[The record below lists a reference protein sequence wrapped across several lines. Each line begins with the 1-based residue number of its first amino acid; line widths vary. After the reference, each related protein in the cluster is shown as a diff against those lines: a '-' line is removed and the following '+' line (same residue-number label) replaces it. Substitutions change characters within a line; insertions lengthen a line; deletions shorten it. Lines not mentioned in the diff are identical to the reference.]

1 MMASMKGIAIC
12 TDDAHVAARLRE
24 AFERLDV
31 VIAVLPREA
40 ALRPERLGG
49 EHSLVVS
56 DAGHDARDVT
66 AAFEALAQHD
76 EPKPLLLAVERD
88 AIAALRLP
96 VGVPSDFVMKD
107 SSPSEIAA
115 RARLLLWPGEEA
127 SGAEIV
133 RVGDLTLNLATYQAH
148 VGGVP
153 VEFAYMEYAL
163 FAFLVTHPNR
173 AYSREALLRRV
184 WGHDYFG
191 GARTVDVHV
200 RRIRAKL
207 GPELAARLE
216 TVRNVGYLWRM

>member
-1 MMASMKGIAIC
+1 MMASMKTVAIC
-12 TDDAHVAARLRE
+12 TDDAHLAARLQE
-24 AFERLDV
+24 ALERLDV
-31 VIAVLPREA
+31 ALSVLPREA

-49 EHSLVVS
+49 EYSLVLS

-66 AAFEALAQHD
+66 AAFEAHAHRD
-76 EPKPLLLAVERD
+76 EPIPLLVIVERD
-88 AIAALRLP
+88 AVATLRLP
-96 VGVPSDFVMKD
+96 IGVPSDFVVRD
-107 SSPSEIAA
+107 ASGTEIAA
-115 RARLLLWPGEEA
+115 RTRLLLWPGEEA

-148 VGGVP
+148 IAGVP

>member
-1 MMASMKGIAIC
+1 MMTGMKAIAIC
-12 TDDAHVAARLRE
+12 TDDAHLAARLRT
-24 AFERLDV
+24 ALERLDAA
-31 VIAVLPREA
+31 ITVLPREA
-40 ALRPERLGG
+40 ALRPERLDGV
-49 EHSLVVS
+49 SLVVS
-56 DAGHDARDVT
+56 DAGHDARDVA
-66 AAFEALAQHD
+66 AAFEDHAHRD
-76 EPKPLLLAVERD
+76 EPPSVLLAVEHD
-88 AIAALRLP
+88 AVATIRLP
-96 VGVPSDFVMKD
+96 VGVSSDFVLRD
-107 SSPSEIAA
+107 ASASEVAA

-127 SGAEIV
+127 SGAEVI

-148 VGGVP
+148 IAGVP

>member
-1 MMASMKGIAIC
+1 MASVKTVAVC
-12 TDDAHVAARLRE
+12 TDDAHLGARVRE
-24 AFERLDV
+24 ALERLDV
-31 VIAVLPREA
+31 VLVERPREA
-40 ALRPERLGG
+40 AIRAEQAQDAA
-49 EHSLVVS
+49 LVVA
-56 DAGHDARDVT
+56 DAGHDARDVV
-66 AAFEALAQHD
+66 AAAERHAAAD
-76 EPKPLLLAVERD
+76 EPVPLLLIVEPDAVSS
-88 AIAALRLP
+88 LRLP
-96 VGVPSDFVMKD
+96 VGVPSDFVVR
-107 SSPSEIAA
+107 SAQPAEIAA

-127 SGAEIV
+127 GDSSVV
-133 RVGDLTLNLATYQAH
+133 RVGELTLNLATYQAH
-148 VGGVP
+148 VSGVP

-173 AYSREALLRRV
+173 VYSREALLRRV